1 MAIVNAKKYI
11 IWKNTGQIG
20 NGDVSKNPNAGKD
33 CRKYGH
39 IGRDTIAPRRRSAM
53 KKILILTVLSIAT
66 LSLFTACASEADT
79 LVSPSPSQSP
89 MATQQPTQTVQPTD
103 GGIPGMMD
111 TPMDGAGTTGTTGS
125 TGVTGTTGTTNMA
138 GSGSAMNGVT
148 TMDDSRRI
156 GERIADEV
164 EKLSEVEDA
173 EALVADNMAVISVKY
188 DGQYQ
193 AGMDDRLTQ
202 MIEAR
207 VQAVD
212 KNITEVHVVAET
224 GDFDALTKLREKLDD
239 AGFTMDNLRQE
250 LKMFT
255 DRVMG

>member
-1 MAIVNAKKYI
+1 
-11 IWKNTGQIG
+11 
-20 NGDVSKNPNAGKD
+20 
-33 CRKYGH
+33 
-39 IGRDTIAPRRRSAM
+39 M

-111 TPMDGAGTTGTTGS
+111 TPMDGAGTTGTTGT
-125 TGVTGTTGTTNMA
+125 TGVTGTNGTTNMA
-138 GSGSAMNGVT
+138 GNGAMKGIT
-148 TMDDSRRI
+148 SMEDSRRI
-156 GERIADEV
+156 SERIADEV

-173 EALVADNMAVISVKY
+173 EAIVADNMAVISVEF
-188 DGQYQ
+188 DSQYQ

-212 KNITEVHVVAET
+212 KNITQVHVVAET

>member
-1 MAIVNAKKYI
+1 
-11 IWKNTGQIG
+11 
-20 NGDVSKNPNAGKD
+20 
-33 CRKYGH
+33 
-39 IGRDTIAPRRRSAM
+39 M

-66 LSLFTACASEADT
+66 LFLFTSCASEADT

-111 TPMDGAGTTGTTGS
+111 TPMDGAGTTGTTGT
-125 TGVTGTTGTTNMA
+125 TGMTGTNGTTNMA
-138 GSGSAMNGVT
+138 GSAAKGVT
-148 TMDDSRRI
+148 SMEDSRRI

-202 MIEAR
+202 MIKAR